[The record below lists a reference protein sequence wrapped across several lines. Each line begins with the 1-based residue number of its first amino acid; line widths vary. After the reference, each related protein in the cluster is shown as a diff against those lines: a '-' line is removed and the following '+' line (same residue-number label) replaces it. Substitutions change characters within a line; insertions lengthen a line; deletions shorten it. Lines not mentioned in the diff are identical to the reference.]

1 MMLMKFYFLAKVRIL
16 DLKVLNAYDDILSL
30 FDSNDVMKSYIFF
43 FMYRMVLKPP
53 GCFPNIFVKS
63 SINNNTF
70 CIGLDLNP

>member
-43 FMYRMVLKPP
+43 HVSYGTETPWLLSKQ
-53 GCFPNIFVKS
+53 
-63 SINNNTF
+63 F
-70 CIGLDLNP
+70 CYIQYK